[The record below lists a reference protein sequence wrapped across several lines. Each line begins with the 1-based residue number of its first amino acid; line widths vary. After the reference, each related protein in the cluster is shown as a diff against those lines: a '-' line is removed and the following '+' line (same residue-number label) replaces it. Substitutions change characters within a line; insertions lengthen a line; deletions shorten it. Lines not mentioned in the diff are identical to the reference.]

1 MSRLGPLRKT
11 GLALLAVCVTAVLL
25 VRPWA
30 GLRVDAT
37 VVGTTDAGGTVLR
50 DRLSHAF
57 SRGASPRVSADYDL
71 APFAGELLRLEVE
84 GAVVSRWHRSGAL
97 GDVGWALELVTK
109 KGVERL
115 GFIGWQGL
123 AGQSQHVAREGSLSF
138 IRAGDREMLASPR
151 VTSLWRVI
159 RVPEDARLRVI
170 ARPLVDTEKLELSSD
185 RQTSPPT
192 SIPGRSG
199 RRPDVFIYV
208 IDALR
213 RDRGGCYGCQR
224 PTTPAIDAFAKE
236 AVLFED
242 AQTPASWTRPAVG
255 SLLTGLDPLV
265 HGTLSAQHKLPDW
278 PVTLAEA
285 LRPTGYGTV
294 GISTN
299 GNLISELG
307 FAQGFDVFRFRN
319 RAPALW
325 AVAELSAFLRQ
336 ARGPV
341 FAYLHT
347 VEPHSPYE
355 PSPENRRLFDRGF
368 QGRCDGSLESLLR
381 YIGTPVSLS
390 RDDREHLL
398 DLYDAEVRDA
408 DAGFAEFLATLR
420 RTHRY
425 QDALIILTAD
435 HGESFGEHGTMQ
447 HGDSLAGEEL
457 HIPLIVKLPAGRLGG
472 TRAKAPVTLTD
483 LYPTVLHATGAE
495 VRLQYSLWGRDLFGP
510 AGPRRQMFAHV
521 RTVDNGDCDLVSCTD
536 EDGYKRVLALTD
548 RDHSV
553 PDLAIGLWGPS
564 DPAERTDLSARLPVR
579 AAYDEQLIAGWLSQE
594 QAARGKRA
602 APEAGALSEDLMR
615 SLKALGYVK

>member
-1 MSRLGPLRKT
+1 MSRLGPLRRRW
-11 GLALLAVCVTAVLL
+11 LALLAACGVAVLL

-37 VVGTTDAGGTVLR
+37 VVGATDAGGTVLS
-50 DRLSHAF
+50 DRLSHVF
-57 SRGASPRVSADYDL
+57 SRSAPPRISADYDL
-71 APFAGELLRLEVE
+71 APFAGELLRIELK
-84 GAVVSRWHRSGAL
+84 GTVVSRWHRSGTL
-97 GDVGWALELVTK
+97 GDVGWALELVTE
-109 KGVERL
+109 KGAERL
-115 GFIGWQGL
+115 DFIGWQGL

-138 IRAGDREMLASPR
+138 IRAGDRDMLASPR
-151 VTSLWRVI
+151 AMSLWRVI
-159 RVPEDARLRVI
+159 RVPERARLRVV
-170 ARPLVDTEKLELSSD
+170 ARPLIELGELELLGGRRSSL
-185 RQTSPPT
+185 PA

-208 IDALR
+208 IDAWR
-213 RDRGGCYGCQR
+213 RDRVGCYGFWR

-236 AVLFED
+236 AVLFEN

-265 HGTLSAQHKLPDW
+265 HGTLSHRHRLPDW

-285 LRPTGYGTV
+285 LRATGYGTV
-294 GISTN
+294 AISTN
-299 GNLISELG
+299 GNVASEFG
-307 FAQGFDVFRFRN
+307 FGQGFEAFHFRD
-319 RAPALW
+319 RARALW
-325 AVAELSAFLRQ
+325 AVAEISAFLRQ

-347 VEPHSPYE
+347 VEPHSPYQ

-368 QGRCDGSLESLLR
+368 QSRCDGSLESLPGYKGAPR
-381 YIGTPVSLS
+381 NLS

-408 DAGFAEFLATLR
+408 DAGFAEFLATLK
-420 RTHRY
+420 RTNRY

-457 HIPLIVKLPAGRLGG
+457 HIPLIVKLPGGRLGG
-472 TRAKAPVTLTD
+472 TRAKAAVTLTD
-483 LYPTVLHATGAE
+483 LYPTVLHAAGAG
-495 VRLQYSLWGRDLFGP
+495 VRLQYSLWGQDIFGP
-510 AGPRRQMFAHV
+510 ADPRRPMFAHV
-521 RTVDNGDCDLVSCTD
+521 RTVGNGDCELVSCTD

-548 RDHSV
+548 REHTV

-564 DPAERTDLSARLPVR
+564 DLAERTDLSARLPVR
-579 AAYDEQLIAGWLSQE
+579 AAYEEQLIAGWLLQQ

-602 APEAGALSEDLMR
+602 APEAGALSEDLRR